1 VADAPDGIVLRR
13 HRDLVGRTWHPWV
26 RRSLIGVLFLIALLG
41 LLNAFGQRPATATV
55 NAGAASLQVY
65 SPARVRGGLLF
76 EGRFT
81 IRAKQDLKDATLV
94 LGSGWLEGMTV
105 NTIEPGPVGE
115 ASDNGKLS
123 LELGHI
129 PAGEKYVLFMQ
140 FQVNPTNVGHRT
152 QTVELRDGDQPIL
165 TYDKAITVYP

>member
-1 VADAPDGIVLRR
+1 MAPEARITGIETRSYRYPLEPPF
-13 HRDLVGRTWHPWV
+13 HAAWDPIPRTH
-26 RRSLIGVLFLIALLG
+26 
-41 LLNAFGQRPATATV
+41 Q
-55 NAGAASLQVY
+55 
-65 SPARVRGGLLF
+65 
-76 EGRFT
+76 
-81 IRAKQDLKDATLV
+81 DATLV

-140 FQVNPTNVGHRT
+140 FQVNPANVGHRT
-152 QTVELRDGDQPIL
+152 QTVELRDGDEPIL